1 MRNDAKS
8 QWSDAEL
15 IRRYLDSGDQSAF
28 EVLDNRYRA
37 RVLAYVTKRV
47 KDLLDAEEIVQDTF
61 VEAHKQ
67 LKRLREAEK
76 LLNWLFSIA
85 DQQIKIRHRKNRTLP
100 KFEPISSVSEQTLHD
115 IAGTE
120 EQVAKQRAR
129 DDARWKHL
137 LRLANDLPKRQREA
151 LCLQLQEFT
160 YEEIADQLKTSV
172 SAVKDLLYRARKR
185 LEAQIAEAGWPDE
198 DLEE

>member
-15 IRRYLDSGDQSAF
+15 IRRYLDNGDQSAF
-28 EVLDNRYRA
+28 EILDNRYRA

-47 KDLLDAEEIVQDTF
+47 KDLRDTEEIVQDTF

-67 LKRLREAEK
+67 LKRLRDAEK

-100 KFEPISSVSEQTLHD
+100 KLEPISSVSEQTFHD

-129 DDARWKHL
+129 DDAQWKHL

-151 LCLQLQEFT
+151 FHLQLQGLK
-160 YEEIADQLKTSV
+160 YAQIANKLGTSAD
-172 SAVKDLLYRARKR
+172 AVKHLLYRARK
-185 LEAQIAEAGWPDE
+185 
-198 DLEE
+198 